1 MNKASIGKRIRTCR
15 EEKGWSQ
22 EAFAEKIGL
31 SIAYRFDRELSF
43 YKRRFL
49 RMDKHRKPLNVRRT
63 ARRDEKI
70 KIKTKTAF
78 PPVFCGR
85 NAVFLLCFVL
95 PYQKNFFFHTLGV
108 SAIIRGN
115 ISSLP
120 KSISSERTT
129 FENHE
134 KHAKLLDAAP

>member
-70 KIKTKTAF
+70 KIKNKDS
-78 PPVFCGR
+78 
-85 NAVFLLCFVL
+85 
-95 PYQKNFFFHTLGV
+95 V
-108 SAIIRGN
+108 SATETLFFIMFCFTVSEEFLFPYARG
-115 ISSLP
+115 
-120 KSISSERTT
+120 ERYNQREYLQSAEEHIER
-129 FENHE
+129 ENHFR
-134 KHAKLLDAAP
+134 KP

>member
-1 MNKASIGKRIRTCR
+1 MNGTSIGKRNRACR

-85 NAVFLLCFVL
+85 NAVFYYVL
-95 PYQKNFFFHTLGV
+95 FYR
-108 SAIIRGN
+108 IRR
-115 ISSLP
+115 ISF
-120 KSISSERTT
+120 SIRSG
-129 FENHE
+129 
-134 KHAKLLDAAP
+134 

>member
-49 RMDKHRKPLNVRRT
+49 RMDKHRKPLNVRWT

-70 KIKTKTAF
+70 KIKNKNSVSAR
-78 PPVFCGR
+78 VLRQKRC
-85 NAVFLLCFVL
+85 FLLCFVL
-95 PYQKNFFFHTLGV
+95 PYQKNFFFQTLGV

>member
-49 RMDKHRKPLNVRRT
+49 RMDKHRKPPDVRRT

-70 KIKTKTAF
+70 KIKNKDS
-78 PPVFCGR
+78 
-85 NAVFLLCFVL
+85 
-95 PYQKNFFFHTLGV
+95 V
-108 SAIIRGN
+108 SARVLRQKRCFFIMFCFTVSEKFLFPYARG
-115 ISSLP
+115 
-120 KSISSERTT
+120 ERYNQREYLQSAEEHIER
-129 FENHE
+129 ENHFR
-134 KHAKLLDAAP
+134 KP

>member
-49 RMDKHRKPLNVRRT
+49 RMDKHRKPPDVRRT

-85 NAVFLLCFVL
+85 NAVFYYVL
-95 PYQKNFFFHTLGV
+95 FYR
-108 SAIIRGN
+108 IRR
-115 ISSLP
+115 ISF
-120 KSISSERTT
+120 SIRSG
-129 FENHE
+129 
-134 KHAKLLDAAP
+134 

>member
-1 MNKASIGKRIRTCR
+1 
-15 EEKGWSQ
+15 
-22 EAFAEKIGL
+22 
-31 SIAYRFDRELSF
+31 
-43 YKRRFL
+43 
-49 RMDKHRKPLNVRRT
+49 MDKHRKPLNVRRT

-70 KIKTKTAF
+70 KIKNKDSVSAR
-78 PPVFCGR
+78 VLRQKRC
-85 NAVFLLCFVL
+85 FLLCFVL